1 MGNRRKSRELAL
13 QILYQIDISREN
25 ARDALD
31 LFWQNFK
38 GLERSRE
45 FTEKLVEGVYNHK
58 EEIDR
63 LIEECS
69 ENWRLK
75 RMSRV
80 DRSILRLA
88 IFELFYC
95 KDVPAKV
102 TLNEA
107 IDLGKKF
114 GSEKSGSFI
123 NGILDR
129 ISADIVKD
137 RNDSRETE

>member
-13 QILYQIDISREN
+13 QILYQIDVSRDN
-25 ARDALD
+25 ARNALD

-38 GLERSRE
+38 GLEMSLE
-45 FTEKLVEGVYNHK
+45 FTEKLVEGVCNHK

-75 RMSRV
+75 RMSKV

-88 IFELFYC
+88 SFELLYC
-95 KDVPAKV
+95 NDVPPKV
-102 TLNEA
+102 TINEA

-129 ISADIVKD
+129 ISTGIGKD
-137 RNDSRETE
+137 C

>member
-13 QILYQIDISREN
+13 QILYQIDVSHDN
-25 ARDALD
+25 VRDALD

-38 GLERSRE
+38 GFEMSMQ
-45 FTEKLVEGVYNHK
+45 FTEELVEGVCNHK

-75 RMSRV
+75 RMPKV

-88 IFELFYC
+88 SFELFYC
-95 KDVPAKV
+95 KDVPTKV

-129 ISADIVKD
+129 MSASIGKD
-137 RNDSRETE
+137 C

>member
-13 QILYQIDISREN
+13 QILYQIDVSRDN
-25 ARDALD
+25 VRDALD

-38 GLERSRE
+38 GLEMAME
-45 FTEKLVEGVYNHK
+45 FTEKLVEGVSNNK
-58 EEIDR
+58 KEIDR

-75 RMSRV
+75 RMSKV

-88 IFELFYC
+88 SFELLYC
-95 KDVPAKV
+95 
-102 TLNEA
+102 
-107 IDLGKKF
+107 KF

-129 ISADIVKD
+129 ISAGIGKD
-137 RNDSRETE
+137 C

>member
-13 QILYQIDISREN
+13 QILYQIDVSRDN
-25 ARDALD
+25 VRDALD

-38 GLERSRE
+38 GLERSME
-45 FTEKLVEGVYNHK
+45 FTEKLVEGVCNHK

-75 RMSRV
+75 RMSKV

-88 IFELFYC
+88 SFELLYC
-95 KDVPAKV
+95 NDVPVKV

-129 ISADIVKD
+129 ISAGIGKE
-137 RNDSRETE
+137 RNGS

>member
-13 QILYQIDISREN
+13 QILYQIDVSHDN
-25 ARDALD
+25 VRDALD

-38 GLERSRE
+38 GFEMSMQ
-45 FTEKLVEGVYNHK
+45 FTEKLVEGVCNHK
-58 EEIDR
+58 MEIDR

-75 RMSRV
+75 RMSKV

-88 IFELFYC
+88 SFELFYC
-95 KDVPAKV
+95 RDVPTKV

-129 ISADIVKD
+129 MSASIGKD
-137 RNDSRETE
+137 RNGP

>member
-13 QILYQIDISREN
+13 QILYQIDVSRDN
-25 ARDALD
+25 VRDALD

-38 GLERSRE
+38 GLEMAIE
-45 FTEKLVEGVYNHK
+45 FTEKLVEGVCNHK

-75 RMSRV
+75 RMSKV

-88 IFELFYC
+88 SFELFYC
-95 KDVPAKV
+95 KDVPVKV

-129 ISADIVKD
+129 ISAGIGKD
-137 RNDSRETE
+137 RNSSREIE